1 MENKNINLNWTFTK
15 TETSVVTKEG
25 KRDIE
30 RCRILEFFRNNE
42 YQAIRISYHAVRRLL
57 PNVGGVEW
65 GLESFVRSPYNLKPR
80 GLIGR
85 FLMELLLIPSALMT
99 LPAVRSTLNR
109 MDKTHGR

>member
-42 YQAIRISYHAVRRLL
+42 PEAIWISNHTVRRLL
-57 PNVGGVEW
+57 PNVGGIEW
-65 GLESFVRSPYNLKPR
+65 GLKSFVRSPCNPKLS
-80 GLIGR
+80 GLIDR
-85 FLMELLLIPSALMT
+85 FFRELLLIPSGLMT
-99 LPAVRSTLNR
+99 LLAVRSTLQKDR
-109 MDKTHGR
+109 